1 MNLISYRAFFF
12 WENIYLYKMNISLK
26 IRNVLLFLLLVNLL
40 NIPAIAQNYKD
51 SLDQALSSIYSKSEF
66 PGFSTIIVD
75 KKGILYQ
82 KSLGYADMEKK
93 RAFGTHTIQNI
104 GSVSKTFI
112 ALALMKAIE
121 MGYFDLETNINAIL
135 PFKVTNPYF
144 PEEQIKIKHLVTHTS
159 GIIDNNGIYTR
170 SYLFKHDGKTDP
182 AVLAFMRQNGY
193 TGDLSDTTLKTFMFS
208 YLSDQ
213 GKLYSKANFSNSKPA
228 ESAAYSNIGSAL
240 VAYLIEIK
248 AGMSFADFS
257 RKYTLEPLKMNQ
269 SGWHLTSKNIKSHS
283 LPYFDVKKKITF
295 PLYSLTTY
303 PDGGLRTS
311 TNELSKYVSQM
322 MLGLEGNSTLLSK
335 ASFELMFKPRFSAD
349 KIPENFSLKTRN
361 KGVLWNLYNDGFIG
375 HDGDDPGVISNVLF
389 NKEIGIVFLSNIYLE
404 NRKEILDVMKK
415 YGPKIKRE

>member
-1 MNLISYRAFFF
+1 MNL
-12 WENIYLYKMNISLK
+12 SLK
-26 IRNVLLFLLLVNLL
+26 IRNLFIFLFLFNLL
-40 NIPAIAQNYKD
+40 HAPSFAQNYKD
-51 SLDQALSSIYSKSEF
+51 SLDLALSRIYSKSEF
-66 PGFSTIIVD
+66 PGFSAIIVD
-75 KKGILYQ
+75 KKGVLYQ
-82 KSLGYADMEKK
+82 KSQGYADMEKR

-121 MGYFDLETNINAIL
+121 MGYFDLETDINSIL
-135 PFKVTNPYF
+135 PFKVKHPYF

-159 GIIDNNGIYTR
+159 GIIDNDVIYTR
-170 SYLFKHDGKTDP
+170 SYLFKQDVKTDP

-193 TGDLSDTTLKTFMFS
+193 TGGLTDTTLKTFMYS

-213 GKLYSKANFSNSKPA
+213 GKLYDKANFSNSKPA

-240 VAYLIEIK
+240 IAYLIEIK

-269 SGWHLTSKNIKSHS
+269 SGWYLTKKNSKSHS
-283 LPYFDVKKKITF
+283 LPYFDVRKKITF
-295 PLYSLTTY
+295 PLYSLITY

-311 TNELSKYVSQM
+311 ANELGKYVSQM

-335 ASFELMFKPRFSAD
+335 ESFELMFKPRFSAD
-349 KIPENFSLKTRN
+349 NLPKNFSLKTRN

-375 HDGDDPGVISNVLF
+375 HDGDDPGVISYVLF

-404 NRKEILDVMKK
+404 NRNVILEVMKK
-415 YGPKIKRE
+415 YGPLLKRE

>member
-1 MNLISYRAFFF
+1 MNLSP
-12 WENIYLYKMNISLK
+12 K
-26 IRNVLLFLLLVNLL
+26 IRNLFIFLFLFNLL
-40 NIPAIAQNYKD
+40 NAPSFAQNYKD
-51 SLDQALSSIYSKSEF
+51 SLDLALSSIYSKSEF
-66 PGFSTIIVD
+66 PGFSAIIVD
-75 KKGILYQ
+75 KKGVLYQ
-82 KSLGYADMEKK
+82 KSQGYADMEKK

-121 MGYFDLETNINAIL
+121 MGYFDLETEINSIL
-135 PFKVTNPYF
+135 PFKVKHPYF

-159 GIIDNNGIYTR
+159 GIIDNNVIYTR
-170 SYLFKHDGKTDP
+170 SYLFKQDVKTDP

-193 TGDLSDTTLKTFMFS
+193 TGGLTDTTLKTFMYS

-213 GKLYSKANFSNSKPA
+213 GKLYDKANFSNSKPA

-240 VAYLIEIK
+240 IAYLIEIK

-269 SGWHLTSKNIKSHS
+269 SGWYLTKKNSKSHS
-283 LPYFDVKKKITF
+283 LPYFDVRKKITF
-295 PLYSLTTY
+295 PLYSLITY

-311 TNELSKYVSQM
+311 ANELSKYVSQM

-335 ASFELMFKPRFSAD
+335 ESFELMFKPRFSAD
-349 KIPENFSLKTRN
+349 NLPKNFSLKTRN

-389 NKEIGIVFLSNIYLE
+389 NKEIGIIFLSNIYLE
-404 NRKEILDVMKK
+404 NRSGILEVMKK
-415 YGPKIKRE
+415 YGPLLKRE

>member
-1 MNLISYRAFFF
+1 MFYFQA
-12 WENIYLYKMNISLK
+12 NIYLYQMNIILK
-26 IRNVLLFLLLVNLL
+26 IRNIFIFLFLFNLL
-40 NIPAIAQNYKD
+40 NIPAFAQNYKD

-82 KSLGYADMEKK
+82 KSLGYADMENK

-121 MGYFDLETNINAIL
+121 MGYFDLETDINSIL
-135 PFKVTNPYF
+135 PFKVKNPYF

-159 GIIDNNGIYTR
+159 GIIDNNRIYTR
-170 SYLFKHDGKTDP
+170 AYLFKHNVKTDP
-182 AVLAFMRQNGY
+182 TVLAFMNQNGY
-193 TGDLSDTTLKTFMFS
+193 TGGLSDTTLSTFMYS

-213 GKLYSKANFSNSKPA
+213 GKLYDKANFSNSKPS

-240 VAYLIEIK
+240 IAYLIEIK
-248 AGMSFADFS
+248 AGMSFATFS
-257 RKYTLEPLKMNQ
+257 KKYTLAPLKMNR
-269 SGWHLTSKNIKSHS
+269 SDWHLSEVNSKSYA

-295 PLYSLTTY
+295 PLYSLITY

-311 TNELSKYVSQM
+311 TNELSKYLSQM

-335 ASFELMFKPRFSAD
+335 ASFELMFKPQFSAD
-349 KIPENFSLKTRN
+349 KLPKNFSLKTRN

-389 NKEIGIVFLSNIYLE
+389 NKEIGIIFLSNIYLE
-404 NRKEILDVMKK
+404 NRNEILDMMKK
-415 YGPKIKRE
+415 YGPKIRRE

>member
-1 MNLISYRAFFF
+1 MNL
-12 WENIYLYKMNISLK
+12 SLK
-26 IRNVLLFLLLVNLL
+26 IRNLFIFLFLFNLL
-40 NIPAIAQNYKD
+40 HAPSFAQNYKD
-51 SLDQALSSIYSKSEF
+51 SLDLALSRIYSKSEF
-66 PGFSTIIVD
+66 PGFSAIIVD
-75 KKGILYQ
+75 KKGVLYQ
-82 KSLGYADMEKK
+82 KSQGYADMEKR

-121 MGYFDLETNINAIL
+121 MGYFDLETDINSIL
-135 PFKVTNPYF
+135 PFKVKHPYF

-159 GIIDNNGIYTR
+159 GIIDNDVIYTR
-170 SYLFKHDGKTDP
+170 SYLFKQDVKTDP

-193 TGDLSDTTLKTFMFS
+193 TGGLTDTTLKTFMYS

-213 GKLYSKANFSNSKPA
+213 GKLYDKANFSNSKPA

-240 VAYLIEIK
+240 IAYLIEIK

-257 RKYTLEPLKMNQ
+257 RKYTLEPLKMHQ
-269 SGWHLTSKNIKSHS
+269 SGWYLTKKNSKSHS
-283 LPYFDVKKKITF
+283 LPYFDVRKKITF
-295 PLYSLTTY
+295 PLYSLITY

-311 TNELSKYVSQM
+311 ANELGKYVSQM

-335 ASFELMFKPRFSAD
+335 ESFELMFKPRFSAD
-349 KIPENFSLKTRN
+349 NLPKNFSLKTRN

-375 HDGDDPGVISNVLF
+375 HDGDDPGVISYVLF

-404 NRKEILDVMKK
+404 NRNGILEVMKK
-415 YGPKIKRE
+415 YGPLLKRE